1 MIPAARKT
9 INMPA
14 LVSKIANKEFA
25 AQAGA
30 MVAIG
35 LGWICLYL
43 AVTQSWLM
51 E

>member
-1 MIPAARKT
+1 MPIDARK
-9 INMPA
+9 NSKLPK
-14 LVSKIANKEFA
+14 LVSKIANHEVA

-30 MVAIG
+30 IVTIG
-35 LGWICLYL
+35 LGWACLYL